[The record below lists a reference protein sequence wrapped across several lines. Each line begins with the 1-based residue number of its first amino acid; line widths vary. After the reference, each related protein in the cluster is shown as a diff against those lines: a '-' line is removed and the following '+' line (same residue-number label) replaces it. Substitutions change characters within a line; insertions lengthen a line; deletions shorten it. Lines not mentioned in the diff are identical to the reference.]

1 MKPKIL
7 IIGSTGKLGTKL
19 LNYSKENN
27 IQIYALACFTN
38 KKTISQKLNLMS
50 IKHLFYLNLV
60 KKNCF
65 LNF

>member
-38 KKTISQKLNLMS
+38 KKN
-50 IKHLFYLNLV
+50 
-60 KKNCF
+60 
-65 LNF
+65 NFTKI